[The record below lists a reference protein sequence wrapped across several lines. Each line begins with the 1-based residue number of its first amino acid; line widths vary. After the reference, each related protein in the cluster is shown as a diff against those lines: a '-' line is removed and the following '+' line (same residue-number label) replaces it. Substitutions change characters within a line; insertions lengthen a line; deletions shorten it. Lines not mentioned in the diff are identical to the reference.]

1 MNGNIILTIGGEA
14 IPIEKWQLAIAGQAM
29 TSASFGPG
37 SKTWTI
43 PLPGDPPAFR
53 FGDVLRY
60 PAADDP
66 NTKWLF
72 AFLDYGPDGG
82 CEVMVLKAPAEDDQ
96 WETGTIVYAGSHE
109 LELAE

>member
-1 MNGNIILTIGGEA
+1 VSESKITMTIGGEV
-14 IPIEKWQLAIAGQAM
+14 IPIEKWQLGIAGRFM
-29 TSASFGPG
+29 SSVSFGPG
-37 SKTWTI
+37 SKTWTM
-43 PLPGDPPAFR
+43 PLDPPALR

-66 NTKWLF
+66 DTKWLF
-72 AFLDYGPDGG
+72 TFLDYGPDGG
-82 CEVMVLKAPAEDDQ
+82 CEVLVLKAPAEDDQ